1 MINESVSDWVAK
13 VFIKNHID
21 RVFLYTGG
29 TIVPLINSCIKYGI
43 KIDSFKNEQ
52 GAGYAALAYSRI
64 TGRPQ
69 VAMVTSGPGVTN
81 IMTVIA
87 DAFYDSCPLIVITG
101 QIGTQDLNQRSDVR
115 QRGFQETPTVKI
127 TAPISKFATILDT
140 QDKVLKSIPEA
151 FSLSKSDR
159 KGPIVLDFPMDIQR
173 SEFTSTEQKQA
184 VNNNDLIAKDHK
196 SSNLE
201 LIKDDIL
208 DQLKNTSR
216 PLILLGNGAN
226 SIAKYNDLDTIIKQ
240 LNALVVSSFLGV
252 GSYDSTLEN
261 YLGYIGH
268 TGHYAANH
276 AVNECDFLIVLGSR
290 LDVRQTGT
298 EVKRF
303 VENGSVLWVDCD
315 SSELDNSRVD
325 VDWKILDY
333 VDNFLPKFSDL
344 IKGVNIQI
352 DEKWREK
359 ILDLKQERN
368 DDCPYN
374 NSSFLQPRNVLDELE
389 THTKDMETIVVTGV
403 GLHQHWAAR
412 HLSFIPN
419 KKLLI
424 SSGGHGAMGFD
435 LPSAIGAAM
444 SSPEKLI
451 LCVVGDGS
459 ILMNIQE
466 LLTLNERNLN
476 VKIIVLNNNRLG
488 MVSQF
493 QLITFGDDPT
503 TGDLFS
509 TNFQNIAAGFGINSE
524 SVRSEKDLKNK
535 ISWLISQEGPA
546 LLEAKI
552 DPFADVVPMLLA
564 GKSMGDLWMGRDGE

>member
-1 MINESVSDWVAK
+1 M
-13 VFIKNHID
+13 
-21 RVFLYTGG
+21 
-29 TIVPLINSCIKYGI
+29 
-43 KIDSFKNEQ
+43 
-52 GAGYAALAYSRI
+52 
-64 TGRPQ
+64 
-69 VAMVTSGPGVTN
+69 
-81 IMTVIA
+81 
-87 DAFYDSCPLIVITG
+87 
-101 QIGTQDLNQRSDVR
+101 
-115 QRGFQETPTVKI
+115 
-127 TAPISKFATILDT
+127 
-140 QDKVLKSIPEA
+140 
-151 FSLSKSDR
+151 
-159 KGPIVLDFPMDIQR
+159 
-173 SEFTSTEQKQA
+173 
-184 VNNNDLIAKDHK
+184 
-196 SSNLE
+196 
-201 LIKDDIL
+201 
-208 DQLKNTSR
+208 
-216 PLILLGNGAN
+216 
-226 SIAKYNDLDTIIKQ
+226 
-240 LNALVVSSFLGV
+240 
-252 GSYDSTLEN
+252 
-261 YLGYIGH
+261 
-268 TGHYAANH
+268 
-276 AVNECDFLIVLGSR
+276 
-290 LDVRQTGT
+290 RQTGT